1 MIKLK
6 TPNSMEIAGQPAVI
20 TYVPELNA
28 FRGKFLGL
36 SGYCDFVSDSIQGL
50 QKEGELSL
58 REYLEDCKAAGIEP
72 YARTEKIKTF
82 TLRYP
87 ESLSERLNNAA
98 AQQQVSVNTYI
109 IETLNERVE
118 VSFVGRSGYPAEPL
132 QRARWAVWTN
142 DKAKSQWGD
151 TSPCV

>member
-82 TLRYP
+82 TLQKDHLAGPVRYNP
-87 ESLSERLNNAA
+87 FPAPVWSPRRNSCLRL
-98 AQQQVSVNTYI
+98 TCRRYK
-109 IETLNERVE
+109 
-118 VSFVGRSGYPAEPL
+118 
-132 QRARWAVWTN
+132 
-142 DKAKSQWGD
+142 KANLKECRR
-151 TSPCV
+151 TSPIHHLHLTDFAGSQ

>member
-58 REYLEDCKAAGIEP
+58 REYLRIVKLRVLSRMRVQKRLRP
-72 YARTEKIKTF
+72 
-82 TLRYP
+82 LRYAIQN
-87 ESLSERLNNAA
+87 R
-98 AQQQVSVNTYI
+98 
-109 IETLNERVE
+109 
-118 VSFVGRSGYPAEPL
+118 
-132 QRARWAVWTN
+132 
-142 DKAKSQWGD
+142 
-151 TSPCV
+151 

>member
-6 TPNSMEIAGQPAVI
+6 TPNSMEICRATCSYHLRARTECISWQIP
-20 TYVPELNA
+20 
-28 FRGKFLGL
+28 GL

-109 IETLNERVE
+109 IETLNER
-118 VSFVGRSGYPAEPL
+118 L
-132 QRARWAVWTN
+132 N
-142 DKAKSQWGD
+142 HL
-151 TSPCV
+151 

>member
-50 QKEGELSL
+50 QKEGGRGFESRPFRHLLRSLELSL
-58 REYLEDCKAAGIEP
+58 EV
-72 YARTEKIKTF
+72 F
-82 TLRYP
+82 F
-87 ESLSERLNNAA
+87 RLHF
-98 AQQQVSVNTYI
+98 Y
-109 IETLNERVE
+109 
-118 VSFVGRSGYPAEPL
+118 Y
-132 QRARWAVWTN
+132 
-142 DKAKSQWGD
+142 
-151 TSPCV
+151 C

>member
-28 FRGKFLGL
+28 FRGK
-36 SGYCDFVSDSIQGL
+36 
-50 QKEGELSL
+50 GELSL

-87 ESLSERLNNAA
+87 ESLSERLTNAA

-109 IETLNERVE
+109 IETLNER
-118 VSFVGRSGYPAEPL
+118 L
-132 QRARWAVWTN
+132 N
-142 DKAKSQWGD
+142 HL
-151 TSPCV
+151 

>member
-58 REYLEDCKAAGIEP
+58 REYLEDCKSCGVLSRMRVQKRLRP
-72 YARTEKIKTF
+72 LHYAIQNR
-82 TLRYP
+82 
-87 ESLSERLNNAA
+87 
-98 AQQQVSVNTYI
+98 
-109 IETLNERVE
+109 
-118 VSFVGRSGYPAEPL
+118 
-132 QRARWAVWTN
+132 
-142 DKAKSQWGD
+142 
-151 TSPCV
+151 

>member
-87 ESLSERLNNAA
+87 ESLSERNAGFPLIVKSFSIILMT
-98 AQQQVSVNTYI
+98 VSSY
-109 IETLNERVE
+109 E
-118 VSFVGRSGYPAEPL
+118 
-132 QRARWAVWTN
+132 
-142 DKAKSQWGD
+142 KAKKNLWSQ
-151 TSPCV
+151 

>member
-28 FRGKFLGL
+28 FRGKFWA
-36 SGYCDFVSDSIQGL
+36 CQVIVI
-50 QKEGELSL
+50 LSL
-58 REYLEDCKAAGIEP
+58 TAFRGCKKKGNFPCEYLEDCKAAGIEP

-109 IETLNERVE
+109 IETLNER
-118 VSFVGRSGYPAEPL
+118 L
-132 QRARWAVWTN
+132 N
-142 DKAKSQWGD
+142 HL
-151 TSPCV
+151 

>member
-50 QKEGELSL
+50 QKEGN
-58 REYLEDCKAAGIEP
+58 
-72 YARTEKIKTF
+72 F
-82 TLRYP
+82 
-87 ESLSERLNNAA
+87 
-98 AQQQVSVNTYI
+98 
-109 IETLNERVE
+109 
-118 VSFVGRSGYPAEPL
+118 
-132 QRARWAVWTN
+132 
-142 DKAKSQWGD
+142 
-151 TSPCV
+151 PC

>member
-1 MIKLK
+1 
-6 TPNSMEIAGQPAVI
+6 AVI

-98 AQQQVSVNTYI
+98 AQQ
-109 IETLNERVE
+109 
-118 VSFVGRSGYPAEPL
+118 
-132 QRARWAVWTN
+132 
-142 DKAKSQWGD
+142 
-151 TSPCV
+151 

>member
-50 QKEGELSL
+50 QKEGVLSL

-109 IETLNERVE
+109 IETLNER
-118 VSFVGRSGYPAEPL
+118 L
-132 QRARWAVWTN
+132 N
-142 DKAKSQWGD
+142 HL
-151 TSPCV
+151 

>member
-36 SGYCDFVSDSIQGL
+36 SGYCDFVSDSIP
-50 QKEGELSL
+50 
-58 REYLEDCKAAGIEP
+58 GIEP

-109 IETLNERVE
+109 IETLNER
-118 VSFVGRSGYPAEPL
+118 L
-132 QRARWAVWTN
+132 N
-142 DKAKSQWGD
+142 HL
-151 TSPCV
+151 

>member
-1 MIKLK
+1 
-6 TPNSMEIAGQPAVI
+6 MEIAGQPAVI

-36 SGYCDFVSDSIQGL
+36 VRLLWFCLWQHSGAA
-50 QKEGELSL
+50 KEGELSL

-109 IETLNERVE
+109 IETLNER
-118 VSFVGRSGYPAEPL
+118 L
-132 QRARWAVWTN
+132 N
-142 DKAKSQWGD
+142 HL
-151 TSPCV
+151 

>member
-1 MIKLK
+1 MHFVA
-6 TPNSMEIAGQPAVI
+6 NSRACQVI
-20 TYVPELNA
+20 VILSLTA
-28 FRGKFLGL
+28 FRAAKRR
-36 SGYCDFVSDSIQGL
+36 
-50 QKEGELSL
+50 ELSL

-109 IETLNERVE
+109 IETLNER
-118 VSFVGRSGYPAEPL
+118 L
-132 QRARWAVWTN
+132 N
-142 DKAKSQWGD
+142 HL
-151 TSPCV
+151 

>member
-87 ESLSERLNNAA
+87 ESLSERLNNERLNNAA

-109 IETLNERVE
+109 IETLNER
-118 VSFVGRSGYPAEPL
+118 L
-132 QRARWAVWTN
+132 N
-142 DKAKSQWGD
+142 HL
-151 TSPCV
+151 